1 MKKPKSLMHCL
12 AAELTIP
19 EASLLLGFLS
29 SERSYFSFQ
38 PLEFG
43 FVILRAQ
50 TILTN
55 ANGIAG

>member
-1 MKKPKSLMHCL
+1 MHCL